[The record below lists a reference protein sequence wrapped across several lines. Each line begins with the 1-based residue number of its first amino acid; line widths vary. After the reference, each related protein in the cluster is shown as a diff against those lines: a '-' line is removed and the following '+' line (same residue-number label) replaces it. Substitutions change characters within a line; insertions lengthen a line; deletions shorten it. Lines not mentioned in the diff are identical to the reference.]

1 MSITAPYRFVPLSKA
16 IVLPDWEKHASHDVP
31 FADGISGELHIT
43 LTAHT
48 DLCIG
53 GMQDKATPDAPG
65 KVHFFRGPDG
75 KPAIPGSSLKGMLR
89 NVLEI
94 AGFGQFK
101 SVQDKSLGVRDI
113 TSANNFYFK
122 AMGNNTKAGWL
133 TFTQGSWSIQPCDV
147 SRIRQAD
154 LIAICGIPQQEWIRL
169 SKAEQRY
176 AKIGTFKNI
185 SFKTETLQRG
195 NIRTLAIPDAS
206 GADCGHI
213 VVTGQPGGDYTKRNS
228 KNKEFVFHA
237 TTNEAM
243 LVPPEVMSGFRQ
255 IHDESDEWKF
265 WMTRLQGGN
274 LTPGIPVFY
283 NTDTTGQIVSLGLS
297 YMYKLPYK
305 LSLHQAIANTK
316 PLHLDGSCIDLA
328 GLLFGHMDESGD
340 SSLRGRVSIGT
351 GSALDTVKTHW
362 SKATVLN
369 GPKPNYYPTY
379 IRQAKN
385 SKGKDWNQLMK
396 PNAELSGWKRYPL
409 KRLDILPPPDKA
421 STAVQVQLECT
432 PEQTQFCFTLRFHN
446 LRAVELGALLWVI
459 TLPSPDGK
467 PKRHNI
473 GMGKPYGLGQVSLDV
488 GHFDYRFNDPNFT
501 STKELDHHNLIEA
514 LMHEFQ
520 RFMDQQLNQSW
531 IKSEPMKALLDYM
544 SPNGIPSA
552 TLKYMELKAFNSNKA
567 DVKNA
572 DDFHISAGL
581 QAVNDKNDYTADFNG
596 SVDYAIK
603 AHKDREVKADLD
615 VRKQQS
621 SNEQKILIELEEYLG
636 KDGMPGKTALKHI
649 ESKLR
654 EAFDSYPNFS
664 NEERT
669 RLITLVKQANSI
681 GNKLISKACKKIIP
695 D

>member
-1 MSITAPYRFVPLSKA
+1 MNITAPYRFIPLSKA

-53 GMQDKATPDAPG
+53 GMQDKATPEAPG

-75 KPAIPGSSLKGMLR
+75 SPAIPGTSLKGMLR
-89 NVLEI
+89 NVMEI

-101 SVQDKSLGVRDI
+101 SVQDRSLGVRDI

-133 TFTQGSWSIQPCDV
+133 TFTQGSWSIQPCAV

-154 LIAICGIPQQEWIRL
+154 LIAICGIPHNEWIRL
-169 SKAEQRY
+169 PKAEQRY
-176 AKIGTFKNI
+176 AKVGTFKKI
-185 SFKTETLQRG
+185 SFKTEALSKG
-195 NIRTLAIPDAS
+195 NIRSLGIPDAN
-206 GADCGHI
+206 GTNYGHI

-237 TTNEAM
+237 TTSEGM
-243 LVPPEVMSGFRQ
+243 PVPPEVMSGFRQ

-274 LTPGIPVFY
+274 LAPGIPVFY

-305 LSLHQAIANTK
+305 LSLHQAIANTG
-316 PLHLDGSCIDLA
+316 PSHLDGSCIDLA

-340 SSLRGRVSIGT
+340 SSLRGRVAIGT
-351 GSALDTVKTHW
+351 GSALDAVTTYW

-379 IRQAKN
+379 IRQSVKN
-385 SKGKDWNQLMK
+385 KGKNWSQLME

-409 KRLDILPPPDKA
+409 KKLDILPPPENA
-421 STAVQVQLECT
+421 GTGVQVQLECV
-432 PEQTQFCFTLRFHN
+432 PAQSQFRFTLRFHN
-446 LRAVELGALLWVI
+446 LRIVELGALLWVI

-467 PKRHNI
+467 PKHHNI
-473 GMGKPYGLGQVSLDV
+473 GMGKPYGLGQVKLEV
-488 GHFDYRFNDPNFT
+488 VNFDYRFNDANLA
-501 STKELDHHNLIEA
+501 STEGLNKNILMEA
-514 LMHEFQ
+514 SKYEFQ
-520 RFMDQQLNQSW
+520 RFMDTQLNQSW
-531 IKSEPMKALLDYM
+531 IDSDPIKALLDYM
-544 SPNGIPSA
+544 SPGSISDDS
-552 TLKYMELKAFNSNKA
+552 LKYMELKAFSKYKS
-567 DVKNA
+567 DVENA
-572 DDFHISAGL
+572 IAFHHKAGL
-581 QAVNDKNDYTADFNG
+581 MAVNNKNDYTLDFNR
-596 SVDYAIK
+596 SLANAIETSESRKIK
-603 AHKDREVKADLD
+603 AEREM
-615 VRKQQS
+615 RKQQS
-621 SNEQKILIELEEYLG
+621 SEEQRILIELEEHLSQG
-636 KDGMPGKTALKHI
+636 NSIGKTTLKNL

-654 EAFDSYPNFS
+654 EAHESFTKFS
-664 NEERT
+664 DEDRAC
-669 RLITLVKQANSI
+669 LLVLVNKADAI
-681 GNKLISKACKKIIP
+681 GNKLVSKVCKKIISS
-695 D
+695 